1 MKFLR
6 IGGFILSSVI
16 VLAVALGGLMYANQR
31 ALSVGA
37 SEATLVSDTYS
48 VGTAYAGFVA
58 SMSIQPGTPVV
69 RGQELLRLQSSTLQQ
84 SLQTSRLNPEGV
96 GYRVEGD
103 DVLVFTAVADGI
115 VRDVEAN
122 IGSFVPGNSI
132 IAVVGISNT
141 LHLEASFPMNARDYA
156 RMQVGGDVDVRMPDG
171 TSRTL
176 ALTEFHVGEERD
188 GQPQVVVVARDES
201 LGGASVAFA
210 GAPVA
215 AALELRGDEDLGS
228 WVVRQVG
235 KLFVPG
241 GFR

>member
-6 IGGFILSSVI
+6 ITGFFVLSLLVVAI
-16 VLAVALGGLMYANQR
+16 ALGGLMYANQR
-31 ALSVGA
+31 ALRVAA

-58 SMSIQPGTPVV
+58 SMSIEPGMAVGK
-69 RGQELLRLQSSTLQQ
+69 GQELLRLQSGTLQQ

-103 DVLVFTAVADGI
+103 DILVFTAVADGI

-141 LHLEASFPMNARDYA
+141 LHLEASFPMNPRDYA
-156 RMQVGGDVDVRMPDG
+156 RMQVGGAVDVTMPDG
-171 TSRTL
+171 TTRTL

-188 GQPQVVVVARDES
+188 GQPQVVVVGRDQS

-215 AALELRGDEDLGS
+215 ASLELRGDEDLGS

-235 KLFVPG
+235 KLFLPG